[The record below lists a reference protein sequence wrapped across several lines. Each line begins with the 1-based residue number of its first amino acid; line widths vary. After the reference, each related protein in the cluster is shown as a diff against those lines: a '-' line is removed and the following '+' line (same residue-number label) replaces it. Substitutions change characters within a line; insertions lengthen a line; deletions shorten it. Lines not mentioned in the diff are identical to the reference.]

1 MANVS
6 YRNFDRAFVFGL
18 KEGVA
23 KYSNVVIG
31 RGGEQ
36 TKIFACAGDYSY
48 EAGSQLTPA
57 TFLFSAT
64 VLHNYVK
71 AVAEGKATQKRI
83 MLVLPD
89 DCAIRYFEIRK
100 SMQALLDDERT
111 DSLEFDEIVDAV
123 AGPAIK
129 SWMNEAWIQAVTAF
143 AHAYTEAIGEGIE
156 IGAMKH
162 TNLYSWEIRADVAG
176 TVPSFKAGDKVNVK
190 DGVIEGVEGWK
201 VENNRVSGEGLEI
214 TSRTFGNGDN
224 DRQIT
229 RYYVPRVGEGIDI
242 SNLRKADSV
251 LRQALPHRE
260 EGVVCEA
267 AEF

>member
-6 YRNFDRAFVFGL
+6 YRNFDRAFLFGL

-57 TFLFSAT
+57 TFLFAAT

-71 AVAEGKATQKRI
+71 AVTEGKATQKRL

-89 DCAIRYFEIRK
+89 DCAIRHFEIRK
-100 SMQALLDDERT
+100 AMQSLLDDDRT
-111 DSLEFDEIVDAV
+111 DSMEFDEIVDAI
-123 AGPAIK
+123 AAPAIK
-129 SWMNEAWIQAVTAF
+129 SWMNEAWAQAVTAF
-143 AHAYTEAIGEGIE
+143 AHAYTEAVGEGIE
-156 IGAMKH
+156 IGVMKH
-162 TNLYSWEIRADVAG
+162 TNLYAWEIRSDVKDA
-176 TVPSFKAGDKVNVK
+176 VFPLKAGDKVNVK
-190 DGVIEGVEGWK
+190 DGVIEGVESFK

-214 TSRTFGNGDN
+214 SSRTFGNSDN

-229 RYYVPRVGEGIDI
+229 RYYVPRMGEGIDI

-260 EGVVCEA
+260 EGIVCEA